1 MKKFTYVHAALV
13 LALLVAT
20 ATSALAFF
28 PNYTYGTCPT
38 EGDSAIT
45 IPIQQGWYNNI
56 VAWSFCTDTNNVR
69 YASSQPLIFGFPK
82 FGAQPASTQIKILSI
97 QRQLTY
103 APRLSSALDN
113 GARPLYIVTNFNN
126 NGPVFSTSPLTVPGD
141 PTYSGLWELR
151 FVTWLPGVTPHFIL
165 NARPENA
172 VTNPLG
178 LPDNSKVS
186 ITSVPPGSNDP
197 NTRIVVDCPI
207 VALGSLESPTG
218 NPRFG
223 GVYRIPQIIA
233 LDSKYKTITLPVWNV
248 FCRDNIS
255 QKIGIVNVLIP
266 DVQDP
271 LLAAQIKAN
280 LAPGLGE
287 VPLSDTQNFWVI
299 NWQQKFTTPS
309 SQQGTLV
316 VPPSQNPI
324 VEECPSNFFW
334 GLTYPPCPY
343 SSMNTN
349 TAYTPIDIY
358 ILLNRIFDPA
368 FPGFTDKSVIETPE
382 FVELLSANDLLSI
395 VTGDTRINAPQIPN
409 IRMTVDL

>member
-1 MKKFTYVHAALV
+1 MKKFTLVHAALM
-13 LALLVAT
+13 LALIFVT

-28 PNYTYGTCPT
+28 PNYTFGTFPT
-38 EGDSAIT
+38 EGDDDIT

-69 YASSQPLIFGFPK
+69 YASSQPVIFGLPLFV
-82 FGAQPASTQIKILSI
+82 QPASTPIKLLPI
-97 QRQLTY
+97 QRQLTF
-103 APRLSSALDN
+103 APRLSSALDH
-113 GARPLYIVTNFNN
+113 GARPLYVVTNFNN
-126 NGPVFSTSPLTVPGD
+126 NGPVFSTSPKPIPGD
-141 PTYSGLWELR
+141 PTYSALWEVR

-165 NARPENA
+165 NARPENP
-172 VTNPLG
+172 VTNPYG

-186 ITSVPPGSNDP
+186 ISSVPPGSNDP

-207 VALGSLESPTG
+207 VALGSLETPAG

-223 GVYRIPQIIA
+223 GIYRIPQIIA
-233 LDSKYKTITLPVWNV
+233 LNSRNKTITLPVWDV
-248 FCRDNIS
+248 FCKDNIH
-255 QKIGIVNVLIP
+255 QKVGIVQVIIP

-309 SQQGTLV
+309 GQQATLV
-316 VPPSQNPI
+316 VPPGQNPI

-334 GLTYPPCPY
+334 GPGLYPCPF

-358 ILLNRIFDPA
+358 VLLNRNFNPA

-382 FVELLSANDLLSI
+382 FIASLEANGLLTIISGN
-395 VTGDTRINAPQIPN
+395 TRINTPQIPN
-409 IRMTVDL
+409 FEMMKEL